1 MDTLGVIAY
10 IRNVEVRFGAD
21 KLKKAYEQEKVR
33 TMEWGQVVGRLYV
46 RRIDTLYAAENARTL
61 RALQSLRFHALTGQR
76 KGQYAVDLGPAY
88 RLILTFQ
95 DRAMTVVRVEEVSK
109 HYDD

>member
-1 MDTLGVIAY
+1 MIGY
-10 IRNVEVRFGAD
+10 IQRVDVRFGTD
-21 KLKKAYEQEKVR
+21 RLRRAYER
-33 TMEWGQVVGRLYV
+33 ANAGTREWGQAVARLYV
-46 RRIDTLYAAENARTL
+46 RRIDTLYAAENAQVL
-61 RALQSLRFHALTGQR
+61 RALQSLRFHALSGQR

>member
-1 MDTLGVIAY
+1 VVDAG
-10 IRNVEVRFGAD
+10 FGAD
-21 KLKKAYEQEKVR
+21 KLRRAYADEKTR
-33 TMEWGQVVGRLYV
+33 IKEWGRVIARVHV
-46 RRIDTLYAAENARTL
+46 RRIDTLYAAQNAQTL
-61 RALQSLRFHALTGQR
+61 RAIQSLRFHALTGQR

-95 DRAMTVVRVEEVSK
+95 DRAMTVVQVEEVSK

>member
-1 MDTLGVIAY
+1 VIAY
-10 IRNVEVRFGAD
+10 IWLVDVRFGAD
-21 KLKKAYEQEKVR
+21 KLRKAYEDEKTR
-33 TMEWGQVVGRLYV
+33 TKEWGQVVARLYV
-46 RRIDTLYAAENARTL
+46 RRIDTHYAVENAQTI

-95 DRAMTVVRVEEVSK
+95 DRAMTVVQVEEVSK